1 MKKLLLAST
10 LIGLCTAPTWAADLA
25 TQPYTKAPVY
35 GDPATNWSGFYA
47 GVNTG
52 WFGGSGTVNTDA
64 AVTSTST
71 APVNATAMALGVTNA
86 SHSSGGFIGGGQ
98 IGYNYQVSPL
108 FVAGFEA
115 DIQGLSGSPERS
127 SSLSPLIDN
136 NGAVASF
143 ATGTTTTRDIS
154 YLGTFRGRIGV
165 TVVPSVLL
173 YVTGGLAYGS
183 VKSETTITQSAIN
196 TSSPP
201 PATLTSG
208 AFADT
213 RIGYAVGAG
222 GEWMLHSSWSA
233 KLEYLYYDLGSATYA
248 TGGLA
253 NNVSPTSLQGFGI
266 ASVATSTRV
275 RFNDQIVR
283 IGVNYHFGG
292 PAISSY

>member
-1 MKKLLLAST
+1 MKKLLLASA
-10 LIGLCTAPTWAADLA
+10 LIALCSAPTWAADIA
-25 TQPYTKAPVY
+25 TQPYAKAPAH
-35 GDPATNWSGFYA
+35 GDPAINWSGFYA

-64 AVTSTST
+64 AVTSTSST
-71 APVNATAMALGVTNA
+71 PVNATAMALGATNV

-108 FVAGFEA
+108 FVAGFET
-115 DIQGLSGSPERS
+115 DIQGLSGSPEHS
-127 SSLSPLIDN
+127 SSLSPLRDN
-136 NGAVASF
+136 NGALASF
-143 ATGTTTTRDIS
+143 ATNTTTTRDLS
-154 YLGTFRGRIGV
+154 YLGTFRARIGV

-173 YVTGGLAYGS
+173 YVTGGLAYGG
-183 VKSETTITQSAIN
+183 VRSETTITQSAIN
-196 TSSPP
+196 TSAPP
-201 PATLTSG
+201 PSTLTSG
-208 AFADT
+208 TFAGT

-222 GEWMLHSSWSA
+222 GEWMLHANWSA
-233 KLEYLYYDLGSATYA
+233 KIEYLYYDLGSVTYA

-253 NNVSPTSLQGFGI
+253 NDVGPTSLQGTGI
-266 ASVATSTRV
+266 ASIATSSRV